1 MYKKGE
7 RKERRMEE
15 RKEGGEGRKEDRI
28 KINSVSG
35 LRSPGFEL
43 ESFWL
48 LLGMAGDL
56 SFLSEPYS
64 LHLDSEEQRFIWM
77 LGIF

>member
-1 MYKKGE
+1 MKGRKEKRKKG
-7 RKERRMEE
+7 RE

-35 LRSPGFEL
+35 LRSPEFEF

-56 SFLSEPYS
+56 SFLPEPS
-64 LHLDSEEQRFIWM
+64 SPHLDSEEQ
-77 LGIF
+77 

>member
-1 MYKKGE
+1 MKGRKEEWKKG
-7 RKERRMEE
+7 RE

-64 LHLDSEEQRFIWM
+64 LHLDSEEQ
-77 LGIF
+77 

>member
-1 MYKKGE
+1 MKGRKEKRKKG
-7 RKERRMEE
+7 RE

-48 LLGMAGDL
+48 LLGMAGNL
-56 SFLSEPYS
+56 SFLSEPSS
-64 LHLDSEEQRFIWM
+64 LHLDSEEQ
-77 LGIF
+77 

>member
-1 MYKKGE
+1 MKGRKEEWKKG
-7 RKERRMEE
+7 RE